1 MAPGKDSIYLLSGI
15 AVCADCGALMTRKV
29 STVNGKKYV
38 YYMCSNNKKNKKC
51 SSHRIKEADL
61 ESRVFDTLREMTATL
76 LDADEVIK
84 EAGNN
89 ANFRIDQKKTKERI
103 SAKEK
108 EITKYNQMLVSLYE
122 DYKDGIVDKSDFAII
137 KESFE
142 VKRAEAEKAIDRLQK
157 EAENI
162 AAGIERDTEWLEE
175 HRKWKTM
182 PSLTR
187 NVVVSLIQ
195 SVKVYEGG
203 DIEIVLD
210 CDDEYRK
217 IVARAGELERQHDAE
232 RLVV

>member
-1 MAPGKDSIYLLSGI
+1 M
-15 AVCADCGALMTRKV
+15 
-29 STVNGKKYV
+29 
-38 YYMCSNNKKNKKC
+38 
-51 SSHRIKEADL
+51 
-61 ESRVFDTLREMTATL
+61 ESRVFDTLRDMTAIL

-84 EAGNN
+84 EAGNS

-122 DYKDGIVDKSDFAII
+122 DYRDGIVDKSDFAII

-142 VKRAEAEKAIDRLQK
+142 VKKSRGGKGNRQVAEGSGKHCCR
-157 EAENI
+157 
-162 AAGIERDTEWLEE
+162 IERDTEWLEE

-217 IVARAGELERQHDAE
+217 SLQEPGSWKDSMMRKGWWFKWQGSQEHSRNSPRIR
-232 RLVV
+232 